1 MIDPLAAQR
10 LVGRRVL
17 VYSAHT
23 GTRDIT
29 ERMEDI
35 LTRHD
40 SRVAVMKGNAVAPDL
55 RETWVADRVR
65 HGLTCAPATPGW
77 CRGGWT

>member
-1 MIDPLAAQR
+1 MIDLLAAQR
-10 LVGRRVL
+10 LAGRRVL

-35 LTRHD
+35 LTRHG
-40 SRVAVMKGNAVAPDL
+40 SRVTGMKGNAVAPDR
-55 RETWVADRVR
+55 RETWFADRVR
-65 HGLTCAPATPGW
+65 QGWTCSSATPGW
-77 CRGGWT
+77 CRRGWT